1 MKIRY
6 LDGRRFRRALIA
18 ACEHARHSKSEL
30 NRINVFPVPDGDTGT
45 NLSLTVTTVAD
56 ELRRNGNGDEGVG
69 DVAQAA
75 AEAGVLGA
83 RGNCGM
89 ILSHWLIG
97 LADGLK
103 ERSRVGV
110 DEMKA
115 ALRNAADHLY
125 ASMEKPVEG
134 TMLTVMRETAEEAE
148 QCTSSD
154 LAEFFQR
161 IRDRARD
168 ALART
173 PDLLPTLKKAGV
185 VDAGAMGFVE
195 WLEGIHALLEGS
207 PIVALDETPSFTD
220 AEPVASAEFPA
231 DDSGFRF
238 CTEALVRGDALPE
251 EPVVRAALREFGD
264 SLIVI
269 RSGALLKVH
278 IHTDTPDRVFAY
290 LRGVGRLE
298 SHKAED
304 MQAQH
309 DALEHSGIGVA
320 RRPLSIVTDSA
331 CDLPE
336 AVVRAHGIHV
346 VPLSL
351 VYEDRVLRDG
361 IDIDADTFVEG
372 LRNGEHPS
380 TSQPPPAAFY
390 DAYQRALDDG
400 EAALGVIL
408 AAALSGTLQSAQ
420 TAAKRDPDPIHLVD
434 SRSISVL
441 QGLLVMK
448 AAELAELGWAP
459 EAIAEE
465 LHRIRDQSSIFF
477 TVDTFDRLI
486 ASGRVSR
493 GRAWLGSLLDI
504 KPILGI
510 DETGAAI
517 PVSKVRGYDALVPK
531 VLELVAE
538 RIGDAEAFR
547 FGVVH
552 VDAPEVAEAIRTA
565 LLDRFGE
572 RDVLVSPATPVIATH
587 IGRKAWGLAYM
598 VED

>member
-6 LDGRRFRRALIA
+6 LDGRRLRRALIA
-18 ACEHARHSKSEL
+18 ACDHARHGRAEL

-45 NLSLTVTTVAD
+45 NLALTVTTVAD
-56 ELRRNGNGDEGVG
+56 ELRRNATNDVG
-69 DVAQAA
+69 EVARAA
-75 AEAGVLGA
+75 ADAGVLGA

-97 LADGLK
+97 FAEGLK
-103 ERSRVGV
+103 QRSRVGV
-110 DEMKA
+110 DDLRT
-115 ALRNAADHLY
+115 ALRHAADHIY
-125 ASMEKPVEG
+125 ASLEKPVEG

-148 QCTSSD
+148 ECTSND

-161 IRDRARD
+161 ILARARD
-168 ALART
+168 ALQRT
-173 PDLLPTLKKAGV
+173 PDLLPVLKTAGV
-185 VDAGAMGFVE
+185 VDAGAKGFVQ
-195 WLEGIHALLEGS
+195 WLEGISALIEGD
-207 PIVALDETPSFTD
+207 PIVAVDETPAFGD
-220 AEPVASAEFPA
+220 AEPVASAEFPTG
-231 DDSGFRF
+231 DGGFRF

-251 EPVVRAALREFGD
+251 EPVVRARLREVGD

-269 RSGALLKVH
+269 RSASLLKVH
-278 IHTDTPDRVFAY
+278 IHTDEPDTVFDY

-309 DALEHSGIGVA
+309 DAAGRAGTGIV

-336 AVVRAHGIHV
+336 TVIRAHGIHV

-351 VYEDRVLRDG
+351 VYGDRVLRDG

-390 DAYQRALDDG
+390 DAFERAADDG
-400 EAALGVIL
+400 EEVLGVIL
-408 AAALSGTLQSAQ
+408 ASALSGTFGSAQ
-420 TAAKRDPDPIHLVD
+420 TAAKRVDGTPIHLVD
-434 SRSISVL
+434 SRGISVL

-448 AAELAELGWAP
+448 AAELAELGWSA
-459 EAIAEE
+459 AKIGAE
-465 LHRIRDQSSIFF
+465 LARIRDQSSIYF

-504 KPILGI
+504 KPILGV
-510 DETGAAI
+510 DATGAAV
-517 PVSKVRGYDALVPK
+517 PVSKVKGYDALLPK
-531 VLELVAE
+531 VLDLVAE
-538 RIGDAEAFR
+538 SIGAAQAFR

-552 VDAPEVAEAIRTA
+552 VDAEATAEAIRTA
-565 LLDRFGE
+565 LIDRFGD

-587 IGRKAWGLAYM
+587 IGRNAWGLAYM

>member
-18 ACEHARHSKSEL
+18 ACDHARTAKGEL

-45 NLSLTVTTVAD
+45 NLALTVSTVAE
-56 ELRRNGNGDEGVG
+56 ELRRNGDGDIGE
-69 DVAQAA
+69 VARAA
-75 AEAGVLGA
+75 ADAGVLGA

-97 LADGLK
+97 LAEGLK

-110 DEMKA
+110 DELKA
-115 ALRNAADHLY
+115 ALRNAADHIY
-125 ASMEKPVEG
+125 ASLDKPVEG

-148 QCTSSD
+148 ACTSSD

-161 IRDRARD
+161 ILHRSRD
-168 ALART
+168 ALDRT
-173 PDLLPTLKKAGV
+173 PDLLPALKKAGV
-185 VDAGAMGFVE
+185 VDAGAKGFVE
-195 WLEGIHALLEGS
+195 WLEGIGALIEGD
-207 PIVALDETPSFTD
+207 PVVALERAPDYGD
-220 AEPVASAEFPA
+220 AEPVATAEFPT
-231 DDSGFRF
+231 GEGEYRF
-238 CTEALVRGDALPE
+238 CTEALVRGDQLPDE
-251 EPVVRAALREFGD
+251 TTVRRTLRELGD

-269 RSGALLKVH
+269 RSGSLLKVH
-278 IHTDTPDRVFAY
+278 IHTDEPDTVFRY

-309 DALEHSGIGVA
+309 DMVGRSGTGLA

-336 AVVRAHGIHV
+336 TVIRAHGIHI

-351 VYEDRVLRDG
+351 VYEERVLRDG
-361 IDIDADTFVEG
+361 IDIDAETFVEG
-372 LRNGEHPS
+372 LRQGEHPS
-380 TSQPPPAAFY
+380 TSQPPPAAFL
-390 DAYQRALDDG
+390 DAYRRAADDG
-400 EAALGVIL
+400 EAVLCIIL
-408 AAALSGTLQSAQ
+408 AAALSGTFGSAQ
-420 TAAKRDPDPIHLVD
+420 TAAKRVDATIHLMD
-434 SRSISVL
+434 SRGISVL

-448 AAELAELGWAP
+448 AAELAELGWSP
-459 EAIAEE
+459 QDIIAE
-465 LHRIRDQSSIFF
+465 LDRIRDQSSIFF

-493 GRAWLGSLLDI
+493 GRAWIGTLLDI
-504 KPILGI
+504 KPILGV
-510 DETGAAI
+510 DASGAAI
-517 PVSKVRGYDALVPK
+517 PISKVRGYNALIPK
-531 VLELVAE
+531 VLDLVAK
-538 RIGDAEAFR
+538 RIGDATEFR

-552 VDAPEVAEAIRTA
+552 VDAPEAAEEIRTA
-565 LLDRFGE
+565 LIDRFGD

-587 IGRKAWGLAYM
+587 IGRNAWGLAYM

>member
-18 ACEHARHSKSEL
+18 ACDHALHAKGEL

-45 NLSLTVTTVAD
+45 NLALTVSTVAE
-56 ELRRNGNGDEGVG
+56 ELRRSGNGDQGVG

-75 AEAGVLGA
+75 ADAGVLGA

-97 LADGLK
+97 LAEALK
-103 ERSRVGV
+103 ERTHVGV
-110 DEMKA
+110 EELRT
-115 ALRNAADHLY
+115 ALRHATDHLY
-125 ASMEKPVEG
+125 ASIEKPVEG

-148 QCTSSD
+148 ECTSHD

-161 IRDRARD
+161 IRERART
-168 ALART
+168 ALDRT
-173 PDLLPTLKKAGV
+173 PDLLPALKKAGV
-185 VDAGAMGFVE
+185 VDAGAKGFVE
-195 WLEGIHALLEGS
+195 WLEGIHALMEGN
-207 PIVALDETPSFTD
+207 PIVALDEPPSYDD

-231 DDSGFRF
+231 GDGGFRF
-238 CTEALVRGDALPE
+238 CTEALVRGDTLPE
-251 EPVVRAALREFGD
+251 EPVVRAVLRDLGD

-269 RSGALLKVH
+269 RSGTLLKVH
-278 IHTDTPDRVFAY
+278 VHTDTPDAVFDY

-304 MQAQH
+304 MEAQH
-309 DALEHSGIGVA
+309 DAVGRSTTGVA

-336 AVVRAHGIHV
+336 TVIRAHGIHV

-351 VYEDRVLRDG
+351 VYDDRVLRDG
-361 IDIDADTFVEG
+361 IDIDPDTFVEG
-372 LRNGEHPS
+372 LRRGEHPT
-380 TSQPPPAAFY
+380 TSQPPPAAFF
-390 DAYQRALDDG
+390 DAYQSALDDG
-400 EAALGVIL
+400 EAVLGVIL
-408 AAALSGTLQSAQ
+408 AAALSGTYGSAQ
-420 TAAKRDPDPIHLVD
+420 TAAKREERGIHLMD

-448 AAELAELGWAP
+448 AAELAELGWSPA
-459 EAIAEE
+459 EIIEE
-465 LHRIRDQSSIFF
+465 LHRIRDHSSIVF

-510 DETGAAI
+510 DSSGAAVPI
-517 PVSKVRGYDALVPK
+517 SKVRGYDALLPK
-531 VLELVAE
+531 VMELLEE
-538 RIGDAEAFR
+538 KIGDAKEFR

-552 VDAPEVAEAIRTA
+552 VDAPETAEEIRTA
-565 LLDRFGE
+565 LIERFGE

-587 IGRKAWGLAYM
+587 IGRNAWGLAYM